1 MKKESKKIFWIQIL
15 IICIVVVLVAVIA
28 TVTWIETY
36 WSYIDENV
44 FDEEP
49 FSPNMEDDRFCVKI
63 KDEYCEKFISGEMTI
78 EDFGWDNIE
87 KIVFGEQPVPVL
99 YLKNTGERRL
109 KKAIMHC
116 DKLEFVEWASFYY
129 SNWTQQFFN
138 GEKI

>member
-15 IICIVVVLVAVIA
+15 IICIAVVLVAVIA
-28 TVTWIETY
+28 TVTWTETY

-63 KDEYCEKFISGEMTI
+63 KDEYCKKFISGEMTI

-87 KIVFGEQPVPVL
+87 KIVYVRINE
-99 YLKNTGERRL
+99 Y
-109 KKAIMHC
+109 
-116 DKLEFVEWASFYY
+116 
-129 SNWTQQFFN
+129 
-138 GEKI
+138 

>member
-87 KIVFGEQPVPVL
+87 KIVFW
-99 YLKNTGERRL
+99 
-109 KKAIMHC
+109 
-116 DKLEFVEWASFYY
+116 FVVINKMNQNIFLTRIISTE
-129 SNWTQQFFN
+129 SNAFV
-138 GEKI
+138 